1 MTNPERERRPG
12 GGKDE
17 EMDLSS
23 SEVHDLGRI
32 ANTIR
37 KRVLKMVFNAQS
49 GHLGG
54 SFSAIEIITALYFR
68 EMRINPDDPSD
79 PDRDR
84 FVPSKGHCAPAI
96 YAALALKGIIAASDL
111 DGLRQT
117 GSCLQGHPCMNS
129 VPGIDIS
136 TGSLGHGL
144 SVGLGMALGARLT
157 GRSFHTYVLLGD
169 GELDE
174 GQNWEAAM
182 AAAKY
187 RMSNLTAIVDRNRV
201 QLDGSTEDIMPLEP
215 LADKWKAFNWKCLA
229 VDGHDLAALCG
240 TLRRAR
246 TANNGPVVVIA
257 ETIKGKG
264 VSFMEG
270 SHLWH
275 GKPPSREEYEA
286 AMAELGGEN
295 EGGPAHA

>member
-1 MTNPERERRPG
+1 MKEA
-12 GGKDE
+12 
-17 EMDLSS
+17 DLA
-23 SEVHDLGRI
+23 RT

-37 KRVLKMVFNAQS
+37 RMVLKMVYKAQS

-54 SFSAIEIITALYFR
+54 SLSAAEIVTALYFR
-68 EMRINPDDPSD
+68 EMRIDPENPGWPE
-79 PDRDR
+79 RDR
-84 FVPSKGHCAPAI
+84 LVPSKGHCAPAI
-96 YAALALKGIIAASDL
+96 YAALVLRGVIAQEALD
-111 DGLRQT
+111 DLRQT
-117 GSCLQGHPCMNS
+117 GCILQGHPCMKT

-144 SVGLGMALGARLT
+144 SLGLGMALGARLKKKD
-157 GRSFHTYVLLGD
+157 FNVYVLLGD

-187 RMSNLTAIVDRNRV
+187 RISNLTAVVDRNRV

-215 LADKWKAFNWKCLA
+215 LAEKWRAFNWRVLS
-229 VDGHDLAALCG
+229 VDGHDAEAVAEN
-240 TLRRAR
+240 LRRAR
-246 TANNGPVVVIA
+246 SDMEGPVVIIA

-275 GKPPSREEYEA
+275 GRPPTREEFERA
-286 AMAELGGEN
+286 LAELGGEE
-295 EGGPAHA
+295 EGHDHA